1 MTEQQ
6 KEIETIKPRKYMLKL
21 SDADVERLAKRAG
34 KYNMTASELLEN
46 FIGDLVGGTYS
57 NGSDERDYADRW
69 AERCWF
75 SHEND
80 KNLITFLCGGSLW
93 HDIHEL
99 IERLENINDAKSDV
113 EYVLEKIKNPDDEWE
128 HLVYC
133 KYNDDKTSYEYVPRY
148 NSLEEYVA
156 DFENDLVDCRENL
169 TFEEEQLEKLK
180 KKFAAYMGNISYTW
194 EAELEAF
201 LKWYEV
207 SMPEA
212 EKETSKTE

>member
-34 KYNMTASELLEN
+34 QYNLTAAELLEN
-46 FIGDLVGGTYS
+46 FIGDLIGGTYS

-75 SHEND
+75 ALEPD
-80 KNLITFLCGGSLW
+80 KNLIAFLCGGLWYDIDGLIASL
-93 HDIHEL
+93 ES
-99 IERLENINDAKSDV
+99 IESIKSDV
-113 EYVLEKIKNPDDEWE
+113 EYALERINNPDDEWKN
-128 HLVYC
+128 LVYH
-133 KYNDDKTSYEYVPRY
+133 KYNDDRTSYECVPCY
-148 NSLEEYVA
+148 NSLEEYTA
-156 DFENDLVDCRENL
+156 DLENELADYREAL
-169 TFEEEQLEKLK
+169 AYEEEQLDELK
-180 KKFAAYMGNISYTW
+180 KEFADYMGDKSYTW

-201 LKWYEV
+201 LKWREA

-212 EKETSKTE
+212 EEETE